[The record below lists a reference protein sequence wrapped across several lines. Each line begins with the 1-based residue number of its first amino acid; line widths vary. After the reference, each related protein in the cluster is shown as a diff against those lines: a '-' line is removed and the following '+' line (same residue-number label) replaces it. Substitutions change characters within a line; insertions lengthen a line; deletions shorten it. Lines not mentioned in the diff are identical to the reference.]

1 MRSYKPE
8 RGNEHSIVGKD
19 VRRICGDGKGHL
31 YIQTIEGICIFDMYS
46 ETFETIQKGP
56 GHSITYS
63 SDTLLIGGN
72 GSVYYYDVLNHQV
85 KPYCSLEGDIQVSS
99 LLKDKTGRLWLGTRG
114 DGLYCL
120 RKGEMKQLCVLP
132 QCNVFN
138 LYQDSSGDIWVCT
151 WEDGLYHISDNGT
164 VHYTDGG
171 ADRTHCISSNSVRD
185 CCEDNQGNLWIATFN
200 GLDKFDK
207 KKNEF
212 VYYTSTDIPGSL

>member
-1 MRSYKPE
+1 M
-8 RGNEHSIVGKD
+8 
-19 VRRICGDGKGHL
+19 
-31 YIQTIEGICIFDMYS
+31 
-46 ETFETIQKGP
+46 
-56 GHSITYS
+56 
-63 SDTLLIGGN
+63 IGGN

>member
-1 MRSYKPE
+1 M
-8 RGNEHSIVGKD
+8 V
-19 VRRICGDGKGHL
+19 
-31 YIQTIEGICIFDMYS
+31 
-46 ETFETIQKGP
+46 
-56 GHSITYS
+56 
-63 SDTLLIGGN
+63 N

-120 RKGEMKQLCVLP
+120 KKGEMKQLCVLP

-212 VYYTSTDIPGSL
+212 VYYTSTDIPGSLSNASVYCIIKDHQGTLWVGTYFGGVNYFNPEYEIYTHYSSRIARERGT

>member
-1 MRSYKPE
+1 MA
-8 RGNEHSIVGKD
+8 
-19 VRRICGDGKGHL
+19 
-31 YIQTIEGICIFDMYS
+31 
-46 ETFETIQKGP
+46 
-56 GHSITYS
+56 
-63 SDTLLIGGN
+63 
-72 GSVYYYDVLNHQV
+72 
-85 KPYCSLEGDIQVSS
+85 
-99 LLKDKTGRLWLGTRG
+99 WG

-120 RKGEMKQLCVLP
+120 KKGEMKQLCVLP

-212 VYYTSTDIPGSL
+212 VYYTSTDIPGSLSNASVYCIIKDHQGTLWVGTYFGGVNYFNPEYEIYTHYRPGLHENEGLSFPVMQKTRVEIYGLLPKEVGWISMIVPTSVSSGISIKRDTTLFRIIT

>member
-1 MRSYKPE
+1 
-8 RGNEHSIVGKD
+8 
-19 VRRICGDGKGHL
+19 
-31 YIQTIEGICIFDMYS
+31 
-46 ETFETIQKGP
+46 
-56 GHSITYS
+56 
-63 SDTLLIGGN
+63 
-72 GSVYYYDVLNHQV
+72 
-85 KPYCSLEGDIQVSS
+85 
-99 LLKDKTGRLWLGTRG
+99 
-114 DGLYCL
+114 
-120 RKGEMKQLCVLP
+120 MKQLCVLP